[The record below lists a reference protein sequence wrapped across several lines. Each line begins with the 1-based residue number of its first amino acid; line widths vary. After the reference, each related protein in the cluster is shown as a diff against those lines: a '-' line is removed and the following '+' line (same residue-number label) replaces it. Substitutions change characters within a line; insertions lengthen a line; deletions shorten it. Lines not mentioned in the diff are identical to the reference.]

1 VSVHVFV
8 SLSFH
13 QIRLLCSN
21 DLLVFLNIEENII
34 GYFTQDCQ
42 EALNHKNSLL
52 LSAPNG
58 LQIFFPSYNKI
69 HPSLVPY

>member
-1 VSVHVFV
+1 MSVHVFV

-34 GYFTQDCQ
+34 GYFAQDCQ
-42 EALNHKNSLL
+42 EALNHRNSLL

-58 LQIFFPSYNKI
+58 FTAFLSK
-69 HPSLVPY
+69 L

>member
-1 VSVHVFV
+1 MSVHVVV
-8 SLSFH
+8 SLTFH
-13 QIRLLCSN
+13 QIHLLCSN

-34 GYFTQDCQ
+34 GYFAQDCQ
-42 EALNHKNSLL
+42 EALNYGNSLL

-58 LQIFFPSYNKI
+58 LQFFFLSYNKI